1 MISSRAEYRTTDY
14 RFERTQSRAFRELP
28 WEDRIPALRAWGN
41 YIAGAGACVLLGLL
55 ALGWG

>member
-28 WEDRIPALRAWGN
+28 WERRAPSLRSYGN
-41 YIAGAGACVLLGLL
+41 WIAAACACALL
-55 ALGWG
+55 ALLVLGWG